1 MKKVQNIYEIVML
14 LNTKANNRY
23 GLSDVTQKQHA
34 LQCALLAEEAN
45 ETPEMIAAALL
56 HDIGHML
63 HDLGEDFA
71 DKKIDDDHENIG
83 MAYLKDRVSS
93 KVYQPIAL
101 HVQAKRYLCAAEPEY
116 FQKLSEDSVKSLEL
130 QGGKMNPKEMEKFQK
145 KLYWKE
151 ALRLRKYDDRSKNPK
166 LTTPEPEHFVQY
178 LNQCFR

>member
-1 MKKVQNIYEIVML
+1 ML

-63 HDLGEDFA
+63 HDLGEGFA

-116 FQKLSEDSVKSLEL
+116 FQKLSFEYTRNHLKVLENVKHFNTDNDNFYRHHRCED
-130 QGGKMNPKEMEKFQK
+130 
-145 KLYWKE
+145 
-151 ALRLRKYDDRSKNPK
+151 
-166 LTTPEPEHFVQY
+166 
-178 LNQCFR
+178 LNDGYHSCG